1 MTLHGK
7 LVAILVT
14 FGAIMVAMTIFVV
27 RMSQEASTMEMNQR
41 MNRALAEEV
50 ALDIGRRAVDHKT
63 LQAARERLDNRH
75 AGAEIHVLD
84 AQGNVVASSLP
95 PEEVKEHNVAVAP
108 LKRCL
113 YEPDSLPVLGD
124 DPADPQDRT
133 IFSVAQLEGERG
145 YLYVT
150 LAGEPKKSFASQI
163 IKTYSVRD
171 GMWLA
176 TFGLLFAML
185 AGLVMIRSFT
195 RPLRTLSLA
204 MDRFREGDYSDHVPV
219 PSSNDEIGRLGATFK
234 QMAQRIRTQ
243 VRDLKEVD
251 ETRRE
256 LVANISHDL
265 RTPLASLRGY
275 LETLVMKEDSLSA
288 EEKRQYLTIAVEQ
301 SARLSML
308 IAKLFEL
315 AKLDAA
321 LASAFPEPFP
331 ISELAQDVAQKFD
344 LAAKK
349 KRVNLIADFPADT
362 PAVCADVGLIERV
375 LENLVENAL
384 KHTEA
389 GGRVSI
395 KLKPG
400 ESRVSVE
407 VGDTGCG
414 IAPEHLP
421 LIFDRFYRVEK
432 SRHDQ
437 SAGLGLAI
445 VKRILELHESTINV
459 ESAPGAGTRFTFNL
473 PTHCKSC

>member
-1 MTLHGK
+1 
-7 LVAILVT
+7 
-14 FGAIMVAMTIFVV
+14 
-27 RMSQEASTMEMNQR
+27 
-41 MNRALAEEV
+41 
-50 ALDIGRRAVDHKT
+50 
-63 LQAARERLDNRH
+63 
-75 AGAEIHVLD
+75 
-84 AQGNVVASSLP
+84 
-95 PEEVKEHNVAVAP
+95 
-108 LKRCL
+108 
-113 YEPDSLPVLGD
+113 
-124 DPADPQDRT
+124 
-133 IFSVAQLEGERG
+133 
-145 YLYVT
+145 
-150 LAGEPKKSFASQI
+150 
-163 IKTYSVRD
+163 
-171 GMWLA
+171 
-176 TFGLLFAML
+176 
-185 AGLVMIRSFT
+185 
-195 RPLRTLSLA
+195 
-204 MDRFREGDYSDHVPV
+204 
-219 PSSNDEIGRLGATFK
+219 
-234 QMAQRIRTQ
+234 MAQRIRTQ

-459 ESAPGAGTRFTFNL
+459 ESTPGAGTRFTFNL